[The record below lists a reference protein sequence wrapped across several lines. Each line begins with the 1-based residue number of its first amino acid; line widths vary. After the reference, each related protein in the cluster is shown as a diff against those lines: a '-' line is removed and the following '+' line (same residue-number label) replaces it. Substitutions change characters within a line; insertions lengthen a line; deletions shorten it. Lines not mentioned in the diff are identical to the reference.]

1 MVDPPVAVV
10 DSVEDMRS
18 PHPRAGPMPG
28 APLAAALGH
37 ITVVALART
46 AAVATAPIMAA
57 GGTTVAEAI
66 TVVGDIM
73 AQALA
78 LVSASTR
85 LMGTQLR
92 SAIRPDSMTQMVCGK
107 TIPAAPCRT
116 DIRLDRRAA
125 LAPRAATSNRAI
137 EVFHGMSD
145 L

>member
-1 MVDPPVAVV
+1 MGGPPGAVGDLV
-10 DSVEDMRS
+10 GEMGF

-46 AAVATAPIMAA
+46 AAVATTPIMAA
-57 GGTTVAEAI
+57 GGITGAEAI

-85 LMGTQLR
+85 RMGTQLR

-107 TIPAAPCRT
+107 TIPAAPC
-116 DIRLDRRAA
+116 
-125 LAPRAATSNRAI
+125 
-137 EVFHGMSD
+137 
-145 L
+145 